1 MEVVAY
7 ASEHDEVKDL
17 LEMKKSL
24 KWGDEDEKFL
34 ERLELIQKKWLKKLK
49 LAAAGKVKTEAK
61 PPAAQPVGHMKW
73 DDHKV
78 VYTDKKSK
86 EFDQVKKNLGKYR
99 EGKWGNPK
107 GRTRGNGFWRHY
119 VHTDA
124 QGVESHIK
132 VLKKEKG
139 FEFVTGLVSGVL
151 IPETDSEKEDNDAV
165 SEAEEA
171 ASPAKSIAPAPDTDA
186 LPASGKRKRKASGQ
200 AEAPEAAPGKPKGK
214 AAKKKRH

>member
-1 MEVVAY
+1 MEVVEY

-24 KWGDEDEKFL
+24 KWGDEDEKYL

-49 LAAAGKVKTEAK
+49 QAANGKVKTEAK

-151 IPETDSEKEDNDAV
+151 IPETDSEKEDKDAV

-171 ASPAKSIAPAPDTDA
+171 ASPAKSIAPAPDTNA
-186 LPASGKRKRKASGQ
+186 PPAARKRSRKGSDQ
-200 AEAPEAAPGKPKGK
+200 AEAPEAAPGDGQASK
-214 AAKKKRH
+214 AKKKRR

>member
-1 MEVVAY
+1 MEVVEY

-17 LEMKKSL
+17 LDMKKSL
-24 KWGDEDEKFL
+24 KWGDEDEKYL

-49 LAAAGKVKTEAK
+49 QAANGKVKTEAK

-73 DDHKV
+73 DDLKV

-86 EFDQVKKNLGKYR
+86 EFHQVKKDLGKYR

-107 GRTRGNGFWRHY
+107 GRTRGNGSWRHY

-139 FEFVTGLVSGVL
+139 FEFFTGLVSGVL
-151 IPETDSEKEDNDAV
+151 MPDTDSEKEDKDAE

-171 ASPAKSIAPAPDTDA
+171 GSPPKSIAPAPDTDA
-186 LPASGKRKRKASGQ
+186 LPASRNRKRKASDQ

-214 AAKKKRH
+214 AAKKKRR

>member
-78 VYTDKKSK
+78 VYT
-86 EFDQVKKNLGKYR
+86 EKNLGKYR

-151 IPETDSEKEDNDAV
+151 IPETDSEKEDKDAV

>member
-1 MEVVAY
+1 MERPQGN
-7 ASEHDEVKDL
+7 L
-17 LEMKKSL
+17 
-24 KWGDEDEKFL
+24 
-34 ERLELIQKKWLKKLK
+34 
-49 LAAAGKVKTEAK
+49 
-61 PPAAQPVGHMKW
+61 
-73 DDHKV
+73 KV
-78 VYTDKKSK
+78 VYTDKKSR
-86 EFDQVKKNLGKYR
+86 EFDQVKKDLGKYR

-186 LPASGKRKRKASGQ
+186 LPASRNRKRKASDQ
-200 AEAPEAAPGKPKGK
+200 AEAPEAAPGKPKGGR
-214 AAKKKRH
+214 AKKSRR